1 MKIEVNTRGS
11 REYYD
16 EFLYI
21 VPRYKKYQKNL
32 KKKTHRLTYYLTAY
46 EILAFIVGALNAYFY
61 YLNGNVIHLVMTCML
76 GLMLII
82 YLRYHLAVGKQIKT
96 YLNEKGN
103 KEIEINEEY
112 VGFRDDS
119 KDIRLK
125 WDELSGIVMGKYGLC
140 FLPKDQTGILIS
152 VSREYE
158 DEVRKGL
165 HEVGREYLMT
175 ESRK

>member
-1 MKIEVNTRGS
+1 MKIEVNARGS

-21 VPRYKKYQKNL
+21 VPRYRQYQKHL
-32 KKKTHRLTYYLTAY
+32 RKKTHRLTHYLTVY
-46 EILAFIVGALNAYFY
+46 EVLAFVVGALNAFFY
-61 YLNGNVIHLVMTCML
+61 YLNGNVIHLVMACML
-76 GLMLII
+76 GLMLVI
-82 YLRYHLAVGKQIKT
+82 YLRYHFTVGRQIKA

-112 VGFRDDS
+112 IGFRDDS

-152 VSREYE
+152 VSKEYMGEVMQGLKEIGKE
-158 DEVRKGL
+158 DL
-165 HEVGREYLMT
+165 IT
-175 ESRK
+175 EK